1 VPRRYIWAITQG
13 GVDYID
19 SKDAS
24 IHFFQIEMIVLAS
37 VALVGLI
44 VVLRSAVAPV
54 RVVVTLVLAIASM
67 YAILILVYD
76 VGALQSIGWEALRK
90 DDGICW
96 LTPILSFPV
105 VVGLGLDY
113 DMFLLSRIL
122 AFREMGFSDKASVI
136 LGLYKTGQTVLL
148 GGLIVAVTFGGL
160 MLSSLGI
167 LRQTAFAIVVGVLL
181 HTVFILVLSPSF
193 MAIMDVANFAPRELP
208 LPILEL
214 PEHADEQNS
223 SVEAEDGDVVPTD
236 HGAQDN
242 T

>member
-1 VPRRYIWAITQG
+1 
-13 GVDYID
+13 
-19 SKDAS
+19 
-24 IHFFQIEMIVLAS
+24 M
-37 VALVGLI
+37 
-44 VVLRSAVAPV
+44 
-54 RVVVTLVLAIASM
+54 
-67 YAILILVYD
+67 
-76 VGALQSIGWEALRK
+76 EALFR
-90 DDGICW
+90 GIGVRTALRFADCVACFRSW

-160 MLSSLGI
+160 MLSSLG
-167 LRQTAFAIVVGVLL
+167 VLL